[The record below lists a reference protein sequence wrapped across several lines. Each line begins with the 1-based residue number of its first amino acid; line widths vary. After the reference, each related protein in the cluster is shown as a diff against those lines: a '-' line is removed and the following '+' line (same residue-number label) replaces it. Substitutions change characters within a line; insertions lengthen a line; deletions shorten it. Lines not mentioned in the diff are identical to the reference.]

1 MFAAFHTA
9 ICENYAMR
17 RPTEFDNHSYLQEI
31 AEILGS
37 HKRATFWSHL
47 YEKNHLTDYS
57 SHELQVF
64 NKHHIATNVTSSLCS
79 KHHGRHGQTRLT
91 MEVT

>member
-1 MFAAFHTA
+1 MFAAFNTA

-47 YEKNHLTDYS
+47 YEKTIL
-57 SHELQVF
+57 LIIVR
-64 NKHHIATNVTSSLCS
+64 TNYRYLMNIKLRRT
-79 KHHGRHGQTRLT
+79 
-91 MEVT
+91 